1 MGGCCAKP
9 RPWFDDENVTEVVSV
24 ALEAARSSSP
34 CKAARP
40 FYLVHSAGREAQK
53 NALALQRSAR
63 AAQAAGL
70 SPFHTCGL
78 CRFALFDLSAR
89 LVGQPCAIALVL
101 TLEDFE
107 LLQQWLDDLD
117 PDALPLARAH
127 VALYLLYPEDC
138 TETVAP
144 EDFARA
150 VRALGGELLCV
161 ACNEEPLGAFSDLL
175 LDKFRAALAQTLNP
189 LFYSSTLGA
198 PQ

>member
-70 SPFHTCGL
+70 SPSELRTN
-78 CRFALFDLSAR
+78 RQSI
-89 LVGQPCAIALVL
+89 PC
-101 TLEDFE
+101 
-107 LLQQWLDDLD
+107 
-117 PDALPLARAH
+117 
-127 VALYLLYPEDC
+127 
-138 TETVAP
+138 
-144 EDFARA
+144 DFARP
-150 VRALGGELLCV
+150 RTTDCK
-161 ACNEEPLGAFSDLL
+161 S
-175 LDKFRAALAQTLNP
+175 K
-189 LFYSSTLGA
+189 
-198 PQ
+198 